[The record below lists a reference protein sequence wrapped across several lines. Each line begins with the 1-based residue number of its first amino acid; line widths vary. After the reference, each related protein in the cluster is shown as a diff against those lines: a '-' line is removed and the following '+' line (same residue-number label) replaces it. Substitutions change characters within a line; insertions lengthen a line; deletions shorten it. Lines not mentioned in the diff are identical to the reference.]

1 MPEWKR
7 EIAKRLA
14 GANLRAEREAEII
27 EELSNHLQ
35 DRYDQLRSEETAHE
49 EACQEVLA
57 ELDFTDLRAGVRD
70 TESTASQNS
79 VPAGAAPTGQWLSD
93 SLQDLR
99 YAARMLRKSPG
110 FTAVA
115 ALTLALGIGANT
127 AVFTIISTLLL
138 NPLPVDK
145 ISELVAINT
154 TQAKMTAQSGEFHL
168 MSLPNIKDLREKTHS
183 FTSLAAHSNPTAI
196 TMTDTA
202 EPRRIF
208 VEVVTANYFDTLGI
222 QPFKGRFFLPN
233 EDTMPG
239 TAAVAVLGYAAWQGR
254 FGGAPDILGRT
265 IKLNSTPFTI
275 IGIGPKGFKGVYA
288 VFGPDVWVPSMMA
301 DQILPAQQ
309 RNALSDRAMTLFTGI
324 GRLRPGST
332 LAQARTEL
340 SIVAAALEKEF
351 PDANQ
356 GQAVALRPLTAAAY
370 GPERQPLLF
379 GSALLMA
386 IVGLVLLIACS
397 NVANLLLSRASFRR
411 QEIAVR
417 IALGAGRIRLIRQ
430 FLTESVLLGLLGGAL
445 GILLGYG
452 GCQFLW
458 SFRPAEFAQN
468 LADLRINVNVFG
480 FAFVVSILTGL
491 LFGIVPAL
499 RTSRTSVSEVLKEET
514 RAAGRSRSRIS
525 LANTLLAGQV
535 AVSLVLLVVAALV
548 LRSIQREYTIDPGF
562 ETNHLALFML
572 YPGQAG
578 YDQTR
583 TEQFYKQAGDR
594 ISSVPGISSLSWASN
609 LPLWGRKETGVVIEG
624 QEQRKKSD
632 AISAVVN
639 TVDLTYFSTVG
650 ISFVEGRDFTP
661 DDRDISTPIAII
673 NDTMA
678 AKYWPHQN
686 ALGKRLRLP
695 RGKDLVQIV
704 GVVKTA
710 NYQSLGEAPQ
720 SCIYVPLRQNYS
732 DAMILYVRTERDPS
746 TTLAA
751 VQGEIRNIDR
761 GLAVEDIRTGT
772 KVIDQALWG
781 AKIGVGLLGVFGLL
795 ALGLASVGLYGIM
808 TYSVNQRRREI
819 GVRMALGASE
829 GSVSLLVL
837 RQGMTVVLS
846 GVVLGVGLAVLL
858 GRALSHFLYGVA
870 GSDLLSLGAAAFILL
885 VVAFLACYLPAR
897 SASRVDPLVA
907 LRET

>member
-1 MPEWKR
+1 
-7 EIAKRLA
+7 
-14 GANLRAEREAEII
+14 
-27 EELSNHLQ
+27 
-35 DRYDQLRSEETAHE
+35 
-49 EACQEVLA
+49 
-57 ELDFTDLRAGVRD
+57 
-70 TESTASQNS
+70 
-79 VPAGAAPTGQWLSD
+79 
-93 SLQDLR
+93 
-99 YAARMLRKSPG
+99 
-110 FTAVA
+110 
-115 ALTLALGIGANT
+115 
-127 AVFTIISTLLL
+127 
-138 NPLPVDK
+138 VDK
-145 ISELVAINT
+145 ISELVSINT
-154 TQAKMTAQSGEFHL
+154 TPAKMSAQSGEFQL
-168 MSLPNIKDLREKTHS
+168 MSFPNIKDLRERTHS
-183 FTSLAAHSNPTAI
+183 FTNLAAHSNPMAI

-222 QPFKGRFFLPN
+222 HPFKGRFFLPS
-233 EDTMPG
+233 EDTAPG
-239 TAAVAVLGYAAWQGR
+239 GAPVAVIGYTAWQGR

-275 IGIGPKGFKGVYA
+275 VGIGPKGFKGLYA

-309 RNALSDRAMTLFTGI
+309 RNALTDRAITLFTGI
-324 GRLRPGST
+324 GRMRPSLT
-332 LAQARTEL
+332 LAQARTEM
-340 SIVAAALEKEF
+340 SIVAASLEKEF

-356 GQAVALRPLTAAAY
+356 GQTLALRPLTEAAY

-379 GSALLMA
+379 GSTLLMA

-397 NVANLLLSRASFRR
+397 NVANLLLSRAAVRR

-430 FLTESVLLGLLGGAL
+430 LLTESVLLGLLGGVLGAL
-445 GILLGYG
+445 FGYG

-468 LADLRINVNVFG
+468 LADLRINANIFG

-499 RTSRTSVSEVLKEET
+499 RTSRTSVCEVLKEET

-583 TEQFYKQAGDR
+583 TEQFYKQARDR
-594 ISSVPGISSLSWASN
+594 IRSVPGISSASWASN

-639 TVDLTYFSTVG
+639 TVDLTYFSTLG
-650 ISFVEGRDFTP
+650 IQFLEGRDFTQ
-661 DDRDISTPIAII
+661 DDRDIAAPIAII

-678 AKYWPHQN
+678 AKYWPNQDP
-686 ALGKRLRLP
+686 LGKRLQLP
-695 RGKDLVQIV
+695 RGKQFVQIV
-704 GVVKTA
+704 GVVKAA

-720 SCIYVPLRQNYS
+720 SCIYIPLRQNYS
-732 DAMILYVRTERDPS
+732 DAMILYVHTERDPS
-746 TTLAA
+746 ATLTA
-751 VQGEIRNIDR
+751 VQSEIRNIDP

-808 TYSVNQRRREI
+808 AYSVNQRRREI

-829 GSVSLLVL
+829 GSVSLLIL
-837 RQGMTVVLS
+837 RQGMMVVLS
-846 GVVLGVGLAVLL
+846 GVALGVGLAVLL
-858 GRALSHFLYGVA
+858 GRALSHFLYGVT
-870 GSDLLSLGAAAFILL
+870 GSDLLSLGAASLILL
-885 VVAFLACYLPAR
+885 LVAFLACYLPAR

>member
-1 MPEWKR
+1 MPEWKQ

-35 DRYDQLRSEETAHE
+35 DRYDQLQSEGTAHE
-49 EACQEVLA
+49 EACREALA
-57 ELDFTDLRAGVRD
+57 ELDFTDLRSEVRD
-70 TESTASQNS
+70 TESTAIQNF
-79 VPAGAAPTGQWLSD
+79 VPAGAAPTGQWFSD
-93 SLQDLR
+93 FLQDLR

-115 ALTLALGIGANT
+115 TLILALGIGANT
-127 AVFTIISTLLL
+127 AVFTIINTLLL

-154 TQAKMTAQSGEFHL
+154 TQAKMTAQSGEIQL
-168 MSLPNIKDLREKTHS
+168 MSFPNIKDLREKTHS

-208 VEVVTANYFDTLGI
+208 AEVVTANYFDALGI
-222 QPFKGRFFLPN
+222 HPFMGRFFLPS
-233 EDTMPG
+233 EDTTPG
-239 TAAVAVLGYAAWQGR
+239 AAAVAVLGYTAWQGR

-340 SIVAAALEKEF
+340 SIVATALEKEF

-356 GQAVALRPLTAAAY
+356 GQTVALRPLTEAAY

-379 GSALLMA
+379 GSTLLMA
-386 IVGLVLLIACS
+386 IVGLVLLISCS
-397 NVANLLLSRASFRR
+397 NVANLLLSRASVRR

-430 FLTESVLLGLLGGAL
+430 FLTESVLLGLLGGVL

-514 RAAGRSRSRIS
+514 RAAGRSRNRIS

-548 LRSIQREYTIDPGF
+548 LQSIQREYTIDPGF
-562 ETNHLALFML
+562 DTNHLALFML

-578 YDQTR
+578 YNQTR
-583 TEQFYKQAGDR
+583 TEQFYKQARER

-639 TVDLTYFSTVG
+639 TVDLTYFSTLG
-650 ISFVEGRDFTP
+650 ISFVEGRDFTQ
-661 DDRDISTPIAII
+661 DDRDISAPMAII

-678 AKYWPHQN
+678 AKYWPNQD

-695 RGKDLVQIV
+695 RGKDFLQVV

-720 SCIYVPLRQNYS
+720 SSIYIPLRQNYS

-751 VQGEIRNIDR
+751 VQSEIRTLDP
-761 GLAVEDIRTGT
+761 GLAVEDIRTGA

-781 AKIGVGLLGVFGLL
+781 AKVGVGLLGVFGLL

-808 TYSVNQRRREI
+808 TYSVGQRRREI

-829 GSVSLLVL
+829 DSVSLLVL

-846 GVVLGVGLAVLL
+846 GVALGVGLAVLL
-858 GRALSHFLYGVA
+858 GRALSHFLYGVT
-870 GSDLLSLGAAAFILL
+870 GSDLLSLTAASLILL
-885 VVAFLACYLPAR
+885 AAAFLACYLPAR
-897 SASRVDPLVA
+897 NASRVDPLVA
-907 LRET
+907 LREA